1 MHLSMI
7 CMSILNIIASLI
19 QPLLSKEIYVSIP
32 FSIIRKWDCTA
43 FGEFLAREAER
54 IEASGSVLN

>member
-1 MHLSMI
+1 
-7 CMSILNIIASLI
+7 MSILNIIASLI

-32 FSIIRKWDCTA
+32 FSIIRKWDFTA

-54 IEASGSVLN
+54 TEASGSVLN